1 MLENTVTTKEFDE
14 FEKLMKSKASK
25 HDIEQTNTQLTQ
37 FKSDSEIRENNTI
50 REIKLSFNELNN
62 GLESIKK
69 WVTDEL

>member
-1 MLENTVTTKEFDE
+1 MLGNTVTTKEFDE

-37 FKSDSEIRENNTI
+37 FKSDSEIRSNNTI

>member
-37 FKSDSEIRENNTI
+37 FKSDSEIRSNNTI

>member
-1 MLENTVTTKEFDE
+1 MLENTVTTEEFDE

-37 FKSDSEIRENNTI
+37 FKSDSEIRSNNTI